1 MEEIE
6 DEIKYLLMTYPFE
19 RLSSKKK
26 RILKKK
32 YRREYRRK
40 QKKLM
45 EDLCREKQKTLE
57 NADFPEWVII
67 DGGLR

>member
-40 QKKLM
+40 QKRLM

>member
-40 QKKLM
+40 QKRLM
-45 EDLCREKQKTLE
+45 EDLCREIQKTLE